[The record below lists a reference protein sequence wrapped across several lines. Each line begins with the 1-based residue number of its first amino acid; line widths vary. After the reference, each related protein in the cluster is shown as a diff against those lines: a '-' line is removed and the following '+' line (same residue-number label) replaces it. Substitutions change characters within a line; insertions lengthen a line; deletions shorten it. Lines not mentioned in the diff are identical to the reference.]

1 MGKTALNAPTD
12 LAAKLG
18 QFIRDR
24 RKALGVPA
32 TVAAESAGMSRITW
46 HRIERGT
53 TTVTLAAWLNA
64 LEVLDLTMQ
73 VAVRNHDST
82 NAPAET
88 VEGMLPVQ
96 IRLAEYPQLK
106 SLAWQLPDTA
116 TLTPREALST
126 YERNWRHLDV
136 EQLESREQHL
146 IEALRAVFKEGA
158 GDV

>member
-1 MGKTALNAPTD
+1 MGTATFKTSADIAV
-12 LAAKLG
+12 KIG
-18 QFIRDR
+18 QSIRDR

-32 TVAAESAGMSRITW
+32 TVAAQSAGMSRVTW
-46 HRIERGT
+46 HRIERGA

-64 LEVLDLTMQ
+64 LEVLDLMIQ
-73 VAVRNHDST
+73 IEVRNHGST
-82 NAPAET
+82 QARAEN

-106 SLAWQLPDTA
+106 RLAWQSPETA

-126 YERNWRHLDV
+126 YERNWRHIDV
-136 EQLESREQHL
+136 EQLETREHHL
-146 IEALRAVFKEGA
+146 IEALRAVFKDGV